1 MSLHL
6 PPATPS
12 TRMKRFSL
20 STTLP
25 FGLLAFW
32 LVILGLSISNT
43 LWHHTR
49 LAFAQARTEL
59 LSETAHLARMAER
72 GLLSAPHLV
81 EADVTHAGADAR
93 VVVSAVLDADGRIV
107 FANRLAW
114 KGRLATEVIP
124 GFDTTRFQHAVQSRL
139 PDQTPE
145 LDSLRPS
152 VMMAYIP
159 PATAQSVRNLKQAA
173 VYLEYDLHDMQRQ
186 ARTHVLQSRLPELF
200 AALLLTLFLVWLLH
214 RHVSQ
219 PLTALRRASRKIA
232 EGDYAARA
240 TEAGPSE
247 VAELANAF
255 NLMSAR
261 LHDAVSNLQAS
272 EEQLTVTLHSIGDAL
287 IAADL
292 AGQVT
297 LMNPVAE
304 RLTGWSLQAARGRP
318 VADVFRIENA
328 KTGQPAEIPI
338 DRVLAEGLVVG
349 LANHTVLFSHD
360 GKRYHI
366 ADSAAPI
373 RDSDGHLMG
382 VVMVF
387 HTVDEEYRLN
397 EALAES
403 EQHFRTLANTGQAM
417 VWTSDLSKNCTYFN
431 QVWLNFTGRT
441 LTQETGVGWADGV
454 HPEDYQECLDTYV
467 KAFDRR
473 EPFSMVYRL
482 RRHDGEYRWLLDD
495 GMPRYDTQ
503 GNFLG
508 YIGHCLDITD
518 RRQAEADIRRL
529 AYYDALTGLPN
540 RRLFM
545 DRLTQ
550 ALAGARRSEHVGA
563 LMFIDLD
570 QFKRVNDARGHDIG
584 DAVLKQVGGRLSRF
598 LRDEDTVARLG
609 GDEFVVLLANL
620 ANSPDAAA
628 RLAMG
633 VAEKIRGVMETPFQ
647 VDDSEYHIGA
657 SIGITVFPKAGETED
672 DLLRE
677 ADTAMYRAKDAG
689 RNAVVYF
696 ESAMQESVQARLALE
711 QDLHHAIAQ
720 NELRLFLQPQV
731 DSNGFL
737 VGAEALV
744 RWQHPTRGLI
754 SPVAFIPVAEESGQ
768 IIALGEWVLSEAAR
782 MLKQCDDLGRP
793 LRLAVNVSPRQF
805 WHPGFVAQVVEILRS
820 AGADPTHLVLE
831 VTEGLVIEDIHD
843 TIAKMEELNKLGIHF
858 SIDDF
863 GTGYSSL
870 AYLKRMPLHE
880 LKIDRTFV
888 QDAPSDPND
897 AALVETIL
905 SVARHLNLSVVAE
918 GVENEAQFAFL
929 KARNCGVFQGY
940 LFDRP
945 LPWDEFKER
954 WRG

>member
-1 MSLHL
+1 VSARPNSAPVARMQRLSLRI
-6 PPATPS
+6 A
-12 TRMKRFSL
+12 
-20 STTLP
+20 LP

-32 LVILGLSISNT
+32 LLILGLSLANT
-43 LWHHTR
+43 LWQR
-49 LAFAQARTEL
+49 NQLAFAQARAEL
-59 LSETAHLARMAER
+59 LNETAHLARMAER

-81 EADVTHAGADAR
+81 EADITHTGADAR
-93 VVVSAVLDADGRIV
+93 VTAAAVLDADGRVI

-114 KGRLATEVIP
+114 KGKLAADVIP
-124 GFDTTRFQHAVQSRL
+124 GFEPGRFARAVQSRL
-139 PDQTPE
+139 PDQTAAP
-145 LDSLRPS
+145 DSLHPS
-152 VMMAYIP
+152 ALLAYTP
-159 PATAQSVRNLKQAA
+159 PASGRAIRNLSHGAVFLEFDLRDVVRHARNQVFAA
-173 VYLEYDLHDMQRQ
+173 
-186 ARTHVLQSRLPELF
+186 RLPELL
-200 AALLLTLFLVWLLH
+200 AALTLTLLLLWLLH
-214 RHVSQ
+214 RQVSQ
-219 PLTALRRASRKIA
+219 PLTALERASRRIA
-232 EGDYAARA
+232 DGDYNVRAGETGPREVADLARA
-240 TEAGPSE
+240 F
-247 VAELANAF
+247 NA
-255 NLMSAR
+255 MSTR
-261 LHDAVSNLQAS
+261 LHTAINNLQAS
-272 EEQLTVTLHSIGDAL
+272 EEQLSVTLHSIGDAL
-287 IAADL
+287 IATDL
-292 AGQVT
+292 AGQIN

-304 RLTGWSLQAARGRP
+304 QLTGWPLAEARGRP
-318 VADVFRIENA
+318 VSAVFRIENA
-328 KTGQPAEIPI
+328 QTGQPAEIPI
-338 DRVLAEGLVVG
+338 NRVLAEGLVVG
-349 LANHTVLFSHD
+349 LANHTVLVARD
-360 GKRYHI
+360 GRRTHI

-373 RDSDGHLMG
+373 RASDGHLIG

-387 HTVDEEYRLN
+387 HSVDEEYRLN
-397 EALAES
+397 AALAES
-403 EQHFRTLANTGQAM
+403 EQHFRTLADAGQALI
-417 VWTSDLSKNCTYFN
+417 WTSGLDKSCDYFN
-431 QVWLNFTGRT
+431 QVWLDFTGRG
-441 LTQETGVGWADGV
+441 LHQELGAGWIEGV
-454 HPEDYQECLDTYV
+454 HPDDIEQCMETYIQ
-467 KAFDRR
+467 AFDRR
-473 EPFSMVYRL
+473 EIFSMVYRL
-482 RRHDGEYRWLLDD
+482 RRHDGEYRWLLDE
-495 GMPRYDTQ
+495 GKPRYDTQ
-503 GNFLG
+503 GRFLG

-518 RRQAEADIRRL
+518 RRQAEAEIRRL

-550 ALAGARRSEHVGA
+550 SLAGARRSAHAGA

-584 DAVLKQVGGRLSRF
+584 DAVLRQVGSRLTRF

-647 VDDSEYHIGA
+647 VDGADYHIGA
-657 SIGITVFPKAGETED
+657 SIGITVFPKAGENED

-711 QDLHHAIAQ
+711 QDLHQAIAQ

-731 DSNGFL
+731 DNHGFL
-737 VGAEALV
+737 VSAEALL

-754 SPVAFIPVAEESGQ
+754 SPLAFIPVAEESGQ
-768 IIALGEWVLSEAAR
+768 IFALGEWVLTEAAR
-782 MLKQCDDLGRP
+782 LLKECDDLGRP

-805 WHPGFVAQVVEILRS
+805 RHTGFVAQVRDILRA

-888 QDAPSDPND
+888 QDAPGDPND

-905 SVARHLNLSVVAE
+905 SVAHHLNLSVVAE

-929 KARNCGVFQGY
+929 KDRNCGVFQGY

-945 LPWDEFKER
+945 LPWHEFKAR

>member
-1 MSLHL
+1 MQ
-6 PPATPS
+6 
-12 TRMKRFSL
+12 RFSL
-20 STTLP
+20 RTALP
-25 FGLLAFW
+25 FGLLALW
-32 LVILGLSISNT
+32 LLIIGVSIGNT
-43 LWHHTR
+43 LWQH
-49 LAFAQARTEL
+49 AQLTFKEARATL
-59 LSETAHLARMAER
+59 LSEASHLARMAER
-72 GLLSAPHLV
+72 GLLNAPHLV
-81 EADVTHAGADAR
+81 EADVTHTGADAR
-93 VVVSAVLDADGRIV
+93 VTVAAILDADSRVV
-107 FANRLAW
+107 FANHLAW
-114 KGRLATEVIP
+114 KGRLAEEVIP
-124 GFDTTRFQHAVQSRL
+124 GFSRSRFDRIAYSRL
-139 PDQTPE
+139 PDITPAT
-145 LDSLRPS
+145 DSLRPS
-152 VMMAYIP
+152 VLLAYTPSTVSQAI
-159 PATAQSVRNLKQAA
+159 RNLNHGA
-173 VYLEYDLHDMQRQ
+173 VYLEFDLRDVQRD
-186 ARTHVLQSRLPELF
+186 ARFHVLAERLPELV
-200 AALLLTLFLVWLLH
+200 AALLLTLLLVWLLH

-219 PLTALRRASRKIA
+219 PLTALERASRRIA
-232 EGDYAARA
+232 DGDYSARA
-240 TEAGPSE
+240 SAAGPRE
-247 VAELANAF
+247 VADLAHSF
-255 NLMSAR
+255 NVMSAR
-261 LHDAVSNLQAS
+261 LDTAVSNLQAS
-272 EEQLTVTLHSIGDAL
+272 QEQLSVTLHSIGDAL
-287 IAADL
+287 ISTDI

-304 RLTGWSLQAARGRP
+304 QLTGWTLSDACGRA

-328 KTGQPAEIPI
+328 LTGQPAEIPI
-338 DRVLAEGLVVG
+338 ERVLAEGLVVG
-349 LANHTVLFSHD
+349 LANHTVLYSRD
-360 GKRYHI
+360 GRRTHI

-373 RDSDGHLMG
+373 HANDGHLIG

-387 HTVDEEYRLN
+387 HSVDEEYRLN
-397 EALAES
+397 EALAER
-403 EQHFRTLANTGQAM
+403 EQHFRTLANTGQALI
-417 VWTSDLSKNCTYFN
+417 WTSNLDKDCDYFN
-431 QVWLNFTGRT
+431 QVWLDFTGRSMA
-441 LTQETGVGWADGV
+441 QELNGGWLEGV
-454 HPEDYQECLDTYV
+454 HPEDSQECLHTYV
-467 KAFDRR
+467 TAFDRR
-473 EPFSMVYRL
+473 ERFSMVYRL
-482 RRHDGEYRWLLDD
+482 RRHDGAYRWILDE
-495 GMPRYDTQ
+495 GTPRYDTL

-518 RRQAEADIRRL
+518 QRQAEADVRRL

-540 RRLFM
+540 RRLFA

-550 ALAGARRSEHVGA
+550 ALAAARRSEHVGA

-584 DAVLKQVGGRLSRF
+584 DAVLRQVGGRLTRF

-609 GDEFVVLLANL
+609 GDEFVVLLVNL
-620 ANSPDAAA
+620 ANTPEAAA

-647 VDDSEYHIGA
+647 VGDADYHIGA
-657 SIGITVFPKAGETED
+657 SIGITVFPKAGESED

-711 QDLHHAIAQ
+711 QDLHQAIAQ

-731 DSNGFL
+731 DANGFL

-754 SPVAFIPVAEESGQ
+754 SPLAFIPVAEESSL
-768 IIALGEWVLSEAAR
+768 IISLGEWVLNEAAR

-805 WHPGFVAQVVEILRS
+805 RHPGFVAQVKEILS
-820 AGADPTHLVLE
+820 ATGADPTHLVLE
-831 VTEGLVIEDIHD
+831 VTEGLVIEDIHA
-843 TIAKMEELNKLGIHF
+843 TIAKMEELNKIGIHF

-870 AYLKRMPLHE
+870 AYLKRLPLHE

-888 QDAPSDPND
+888 QDAPNDPND

-905 SVARHLNLSVVAE
+905 SVAQHMHLSVVAE

-929 KARNCGVFQGY
+929 KSRHCGVFQGY

-945 LPWDEFKER
+945 LPWDEFKAK